1 MRVVISED
9 HVLLRE
15 GLANLLT
22 ASGFEVV
29 AQAGDGEQ
37 LLRAVEEHRPD
48 VVICDVRMP
57 PTFTHEGIQAAL
69 LIRSQSPGTA
79 VLVLSQ
85 YVEEHYAIE
94 LVARDTSR
102 LGYLLKDRLA
112 DVDDFIEAVRRVG
125 EGGTALDPEVITR
138 LLMRSRRREQ
148 LAALSEREQDVL
160 RLMAEGR
167 TNSAIADAMFVSGSA
182 VEKHISNIFAKL
194 GLAPTDTVHRR
205 VLAVVRYLEP

>member
-57 PTFTHEGIQAAL
+57 PTFTREGIQAAL